1 MRTFILLFFTFI
13 TLSAAEPMVLAHLI
27 EGTVTRDG
35 QPLELG
41 AKLSSGQ
48 RLVVAGKIPARF
60 EFIAPTKGTLL
71 LLPESEIIMTNEAAA
86 EHSDFIVDLQRGRVE
101 AKLDALGD
109 FASLQVRGAALS
121 IRVTGTIFV
130 VDRTRR
136 DTDYVAMVLGKV
148 SITLRREIAELLR
161 RNDPPVELVA
171 GQGLGGNT
179 QSGLGQ
185 PQTLAAVASVSNFPK
200 AVAGLGLI
208 PEAGFAPGAGTGG
221 VLDTGGGSTVGA
233 IDNNSTNSQT
243 NPATSVII
251 SKENIE
257 FPPENTVAAFEQS
270 LPQQVVEEVTRAV
283 TDQITNRVVEEVTQ
297 QVIGSTL
304 IDLPGAPAL
313 P

>member
-1 MRTFILLFFTFI
+1 
-13 TLSAAEPMVLAHLI
+13 
-27 EGTVTRDG
+27 
-35 QPLELG
+35 
-41 AKLSSGQ
+41 
-48 RLVVAGKIPARF
+48 
-60 EFIAPTKGTLL
+60 
-71 LLPESEIIMTNEAAA
+71 
-86 EHSDFIVDLQRGRVE
+86 
-101 AKLDALGD
+101 
-109 FASLQVRGAALS
+109 
-121 IRVTGTIFV
+121 
-130 VDRTRR
+130 
-136 DTDYVAMVLGKV
+136 MVLGKV

-233 IDNNSTNSQT
+233 IDNNSANSQT

>member
-1 MRTFILLFFTFI
+1 MRTLFLVLI
-13 TLSAAEPMVLAHLI
+13 GIIALSAADPIVLASLV

-35 QPLELG
+35 KPLAIGAELS
-41 AKLSSGQ
+41 AGQ
-48 RLVVAGKIPARF
+48 RLVIAGKTPARF
-60 EFIAPTKGTLL
+60 DFTAPTKGTLL
-71 LLPESEIIMTNEAAA
+71 LLPESEIILTNEVAA
-86 EHSDFIVDLQRGRVE
+86 ENSDLIVDLQRGRVE
-101 AKLDALGD
+101 AKLDALGK

-136 DTDYVAMVLGKV
+136 DADYVAMVLGKV

-185 PQTLAAVASVSNFPK
+185 PQTLAAVASVSTFPK
-200 AVAGLGLI
+200 AVAGLGLV

-221 VLDTGGGSTVGA
+221 VLDTGGGSGVSG
-233 IDNNSTNSQT
+233 IDNSSPNTGT
-243 NPATSVII
+243 GAAAPAVVSGGNLEI
-251 SKENIE
+251 
-257 FPPENTVAAFEQS
+257 PAANLTGGFDPT

-297 QVIGSTL
+297 QVIGTILS
-304 IDLPGAPAL
+304 DLPTPPPL